1 MGIIMRFSLE
11 VLEALGAYVF
21 VIRATNETG
30 DFTSFYIKDLEVVMS
45 RIIKEKEDITNISK
59 GLFKALIANNL
70 LEYNSGHIA
79 FLVY

>member
-30 DFTSFYIKDLEVVMS
+30 EFTRFYIKEPEVVVS
-45 RIIKEKEDITNISK
+45 RIMQEKEDINNISK
-59 GLFKALIANNL
+59 ELFKALVASNL
-70 LEYNSGHIA
+70 LEYNSGNVA
-79 FLVY
+79 FLVC

>member
-11 VLEALGAYVF
+11 VLADYFF
-21 VIRATNETG
+21 VIQATNKTG
-30 DFTSFYIKDLEVVMS
+30 EFTSFYIKDLKVVMS
-45 RIIKEKEDITNISK
+45 RIIQEKEDITNISK

-70 LEYNSGHIA
+70 LEYDSKDVA

>member
-11 VLEALGAYVF
+11 VLAEYAF

-30 DFTSFYIKDLEVVMS
+30 EFVSFFVKDLEVVMS
-45 RIIKEKEDITNISK
+45 RIIQEKEDITNISK

-70 LEYNSGHIA
+70 LEYNSEDVA
-79 FLVY
+79 FLVC